1 MRRNG
6 NESNVMGTL
15 HIKNQTLTIVLSL
28 SLYIYIY
35 MCVCVCVCGCVCVC
49 VVCLCSV
56 RDVKVS
62 VIAGFN
68 II

>member
-6 NESNVMGTL
+6 DESSVMGTL

-28 SLYIYIY
+28 SLSLSLSLYIYIY
-35 MCVCVCVCGCVCVC
+35 IYVCV
-49 VVCLCSV
+49 CSV
-56 RDVKVS
+56 RDFKGS

>member
-6 NESNVMGTL
+6 DESSVMGTL

-28 SLYIYIY
+28 SLSLHIYIYIY
-35 MCVCVCVCGCVCVC
+35 IYVYVYVCVC
-49 VVCLCSV
+49 SV
-56 RDVKVS
+56 GDFKGS
-62 VIAGFN
+62 VIAGFD